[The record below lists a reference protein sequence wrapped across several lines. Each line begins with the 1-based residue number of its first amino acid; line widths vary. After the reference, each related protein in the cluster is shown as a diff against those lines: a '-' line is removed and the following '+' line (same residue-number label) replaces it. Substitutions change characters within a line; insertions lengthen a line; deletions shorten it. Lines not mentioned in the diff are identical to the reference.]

1 MKVHDGT
8 PIGIAT
14 AFPIDLLEIAD
25 IKHAA
30 FERLNI
36 REHPQ
41 SFDVGSSGIRSI
53 SSFLGMLAKADGHSI
68 WILDA
73 RNQQS
78 VADIGDVLHLLGSG
92 RQQLL

>member
-14 AFPIDLLEIAD
+14 AFPINLLRVAG
-25 IKHAA
+25 
-30 FERLNI
+30 FEHPALEGFNI
-36 REHPQ
+36 REHPR
-41 SFDVGSSGIRSI
+41 SFDARTSRIRSI
-53 SSFLGMLAKADGHSI
+53 SSFLRMLAKADGHSI

-78 VADIGDVLHLLGSG
+78 VADVGDVLHLLSAG
-92 RQQLL
+92 R

>member
-1 MKVHDGT
+1 MKVYDGT

-25 IKHAA
+25 VEHSA

-36 REHPQ
+36 REHPR
-41 SFDVGSSGIRSI
+41 SFDARTSRIRSI
-53 SSFLGMLAKADGHSI
+53 SSFLRMLAKADGHSI

-78 VADIGDVLHLLGSG
+78 VADVGDVLHLLSAG
-92 RQQLL
+92 R